1 MIGRSRGLDTS
12 QVIIEFVSIG
22 SALKVT
28 AVDPET
34 LVEVSIVGDPH
45 ASQDTLEQTA
55 IRKLEYVLI
64 KQGKIDLA

>member
-1 MIGRSRGLDTS
+1 MIGRPRGLDIS
-12 QVIIEFVSIG
+12 QVIIEFVTVG

-45 ASQDTLEQTA
+45 ASQDILERTA
-55 IRKLEYVLI
+55 IAKLQYVLV
-64 KQGKIDLA
+64 KQGKIDPA